1 MKIEKRIQQA
11 IVYNV
16 KEIIINKDTYENL
29 DQETKFLLK
38 RAKVRTTFKEEQ
50 KDFMCKFE

>member
-11 IVYNV
+11 IYYNV

-38 RAKVRTTFKEEQ
+38 RAKVRITFKEEQ

>member
-11 IVYNV
+11 IGYNV
-16 KEIIINKDTYENL
+16 KEIIINKDRYENL
-29 DQETKFLLK
+29 DQETKSLLK
-38 RAKVRTTFKEEQ
+38 MSEVKITFKEEQ

>member
-11 IVYNV
+11 IGYNV

-29 DQETKFLLK
+29 DQETKSLLK
-38 RAKVRTTFKEEQ
+38 MSEVKITFKEEQ